1 VAKANAKLLKLLV
14 LAALHADHIVGATV
28 AYLGASNTGIDT
40 VLQMLGQCSIV
51 LVHKT
56 PLVAGGR
63 LDNERQKTD
72 QHLKHFR
79 TDLKCLL
86 NDNRRAKLL
95 KTTPAARGGL
105 NDSLLKNDNLS

>member
-1 VAKANAKLLKLLV
+1 MPIISSAQRSPIWAQATQVSIQCCKCLVSVRLSWCIRLLWWPV
-14 LAALHADHIVGATV
+14 ED
-28 AYLGASNTGIDT
+28 
-40 VLQMLGQCSIV
+40 
-51 LVHKT
+51 
-56 PLVAGGR
+56 

>member
-51 LVHKT
+51 LVHDS
-56 PLVAGGR
+56 PLVVGGR
-63 LDNERQKTD
+63 LDNETQKTD
-72 QHLKHFR
+72 QHVEHSR
-79 TDLKCLL
+79 TDLQAFCE
-86 NDNRRAKLL
+86 RRQA
-95 KTTPAARGGL
+95 
-105 NDSLLKNDNLS
+105 